1 MPNTGKSPLRQNG
14 LVMGATET
22 VASAVRAIQAKAK
35 DRAVVVALDGR
46 SGAGK
51 STLAARLADTL
62 DAALIHGDD
71 FYRDMPD
78 AARVELSPAQGVARY
93 FDWERLREEALT
105 PLVQRES
112 AAFGCFNWLAGRGLT
127 RAVTI
132 GPRDIVIIEGVY
144 SARPE
149 FDDLLDLKVLVE
161 AVEGDRKQRRQ
172 QRPRSVSLSDPDKWD
187 ARWDAAE
194 RVYFGSV
201 RPRNTFDL
209 VVSGSD

>member
-1 MPNTGKSPLRQNG
+1 
-14 LVMGATET
+14 MGAAET
-22 VASAVRAIQAKAK
+22 VARAIRALQAGIR
-35 DRAVVVALDGR
+35 DRATVVALDGR

-62 DAALIHGDD
+62 DAAVIHGDD
-71 FYRDMPD
+71 FYRDMADP
-78 AARVELSPAQGVARY
+78 ARVELSPAQGVARY
-93 FDWERLREEALT
+93 FDWERLRDEALT

-112 AAFGCFNWLAGRGLT
+112 AEFGCFNWLAGRGLT

-132 GPRDIVIIEGVY
+132 DTRDILIIEGVY

-161 AVEGDRKQRRQ
+161 AGEDDREQRRQ
-172 QRPRSVSLSDPDKWD
+172 QRSRTVSRSDPDGWD

-194 RVYFGSV
+194 RVYFESV
-201 RPRNTFDL
+201 RPMNTFDL
-209 VVSGSD
+209 IVLGCD